1 MVIDMETGHSGGE
14 TTAILENTDYTLQ
27 ELFEGN
33 VFHIPRYQRFYSWE
47 RSEWSD
53 LWSDLTSITGSDRE
67 HYMGTVICKAE
78 PNPVRTIGDV
88 ADYREYA
95 IVDGQQRLTTIVLL
109 VNAISSMYSAIDPE
123 ELSENARA
131 QYESSSVEVNS
142 RRFVSDPAIEL
153 SGKQG
158 RFKLQLQDD
167 DNDTFEDILRDDID
181 ETATETPSQERL
193 VEAYRFYLEKLRKV
207 QSENGTAELL
217 DLVEDLLATIQSL
230 QFIVYTIE
238 SPEQATLIFESINDR
253 GIGLSNL
260 DKTKSFL
267 MHKVYLNRSS
277 ERSQTVSIDGVQR
290 RFGRIYRWMQD
301 VVDTDRTSDIGE
313 DQIQRYHYISRIQ
326 PAVNAAYLRQETNRR
341 NKTFRSGASVYL
353 DALKWHFTNLQGDS
367 DLSLYESYPRTC
379 LEEIDQYTDS
389 LSRYYSHMETIGTY
403 GQDGDYN
410 ADIDWE
416 LRKIFALD
424 RLGNFYPLLLT
435 VWDEYDADRLSE
447 ADLHEILQLIEVAS
461 FRIYTTVS
469 RSDTGR
475 NSFYNLANN
484 IGTGEKDAALIIG
497 KLKSRIQSKENDFE
511 SMLRN
516 QNAYNRIRYK
526 DLRYLLYSYELYLR
540 SEAKGGDESSI
551 ERAAEN
557 AGNDYTLDH
566 IWPNDAGRL
575 SLTETEEE
583 IHKEYK
589 HNLGNLTLTTGPQNS
604 AWKNRPYPKK
614 RDRTDEGK
622 SDYLNSD
629 FTMTR
634 KIARNHEQWGK
645 EEIEQ
650 RLDEIV
656 DFATRR
662 WSLDSTEREP
672 LSIIR
677 PSSPE

>member
-1 MVIDMETGHSGGE
+1 METGHSPEE
-14 TTAILENTDYTLQ
+14 TIAILENTDYTLQ
-27 ELFEGN
+27 ELFDGN

-78 PNPVRTIGDV
+78 PNPVRTIDDV

-95 IVDGQQRLTTIVLL
+95 VVDGQQRLTTLVLL
-109 VNAISSMYSAIDPE
+109 VNAISVTYRAVNLE
-123 ELSENARA
+123 GLSESARA
-131 QYESSSVEVNS
+131 QYESLPIEVNS

-153 SGKQG
+153 SGKQS

-181 ETATETPSQERL
+181 ETATETLSQKRL
-193 VEAYRFYLEKLRKV
+193 VEAYRFYLEKLRKAR
-207 QSENGTAELL
+207 SDKGTTEFL
-217 DLVEDLLATIQSL
+217 DFVEGFLETIQSL

-267 MHKVYLNRSS
+267 MHKVYLTRSGERSS
-277 ERSQTVSIDGVQR
+277 SVSIDGVQR
-290 RFGRIYRWMQD
+290 RFGRIYRWMQGI
-301 VVDTDRTSDIGE
+301 VDTDRTSDIGE
-313 DQIQRYHYISRIQ
+313 DQIQRYHYISWMRS
-326 PAVNAAYLRQETNRR
+326 AMNATYLRQETDRR

-353 DALKWHFTNLQGDS
+353 GALKWHFTNLQEDN
-367 DLSLYESYPRTC
+367 DLSFYESYPRTC

-389 LSRYYSHMETIGTY
+389 LNRYYSHMETIGTY

-424 RLGNFYPLLLT
+424 RLGNFYPLLLA
-435 VWDEYDADRLSE
+435 VWDEYDASRLSE
-447 ADLHEILQLIEVAS
+447 ADLHKILQLIEVAS

-475 NSFYNLANN
+475 NSFYNLAND
-484 IGTGEKDAALIIG
+484 IGTGEKDATWIVE

-511 SMLRN
+511 SMLRD

-566 IWPNDAGRL
+566 IWPKDTGRL
-575 SLTETEEE
+575 SLTEAEKE
-583 IHKEYK
+583 IHEEYK

-604 AWKNRPYPKK
+604 AWKNQPYPKK
-614 RDRTDEGK
+614 RDRSDEGK

-634 KIARNHEQWGK
+634 KIARTHKQWGK

-656 DFATRR
+656 DFASRR

-677 PSSPE
+677 PASPE